1 MCNLTHISEVFI
13 EAVVQLHLYFLLI
26 GWLAAIDSFENSYFQ
41 KPHTSAYERG
51 NFVDQLGENKWLI
64 WLSFSISV
72 SSATF
77 GLAKFLK
84 SGPFKILNEGSHTA
98 GIGITLLIIS
108 SFMISKAVWIVLNDR
123 DSSAAYNFAKQN
135 LPFIGMV
142 HEGLGQLN
150 LTATWY
156 IFWLIF
162 SMVPQILMVSFLFK
176 IHNNTF
182 NDSIYLGSDHFLLS
196 NWFQEDTF
204 NAFNLARNVAH
215 CCVHAFYIILHNI
228 EQEEILVHFQKVDS
242 DKFRIVHC
250 ILPMWE
256 LLFEFVLPFY
266 Y

>member
-1 MCNLTHISEVFI
+1 MI
-13 EAVVQLHLYFLLI
+13 QLHLLFLLI
-26 GWLAAIDSFENSYFQ
+26 GWLAS
-41 KPHTSAYERG
+41 
-51 NFVDQLGENKWLI
+51 VDAVPRNWVTYDETDLLGDNKLFI

-84 SGPFKILNEGSHTA
+84 SGPFKILNEGSHAA

-108 SFMISKAVWIVLNDR
+108 SFMISKAVWIVLNDG
-123 DSSAAYNFAKQN
+123 DSSA
-135 LPFIGMV
+135 IRMV
-142 HEGLGQLN
+142 FEGLGQLN

-204 NAFNLARNVAH
+204 NAFNLARNVTH
-215 CCVHAFYIILHNI
+215 CCVHAFYIIMPNI
-228 EQEEILVHFQKVDS
+228 ERQEILVRVHKVDS
-242 DKFRIVHC
+242 DQFRINHC